1 MPACQSPAVNPT
13 SRWCFTTLLGCG
25 LLALSTLFLYPVQAQ
40 NQNQNQA
47 QEQDRTQA
55 DPQIYKSIDAQGRV
69 RYSDKPSPNAQPVEV
84 TPATT
89 QFAPLELTELP
100 ATDADETD
108 KVLNQVS
115 LSIIEP
121 TAEEAVRANNGDVT
135 FRWQVSA
142 ERLSSSLIFQL
153 ILDGNVVYQ
162 GALPQTTLTNLNRG
176 EHQYQVQALL
186 TERLTENGTVEDAV
200 VASTGLQTFYLQRH
214 SRLFPNGN

>member
-25 LLALSTLFLYPVQAQ
+25 LLAVSTLFLYPAQAQ
-40 NQNQNQA
+40 NEEA
-47 QEQDRTQA
+47 QA

-84 TPATT
+84 SPTTT
-89 QFAPLELTELP
+89 QFAPIALPELP
-100 ATDADETD
+100 ETEGD
-108 KVLNQVS
+108 DTNSVLNQVS

-142 ERLSSSLIFQL
+142 ERLSSSLVFQL

-176 EHQYQVQALL
+176 EHQYRVQALL
-186 TERLTENGTVEDAV
+186 TERLTDNSAVEDAV
-200 VASTGLQTFYLQRH
+200 VASTELQTFYLQRH